1 MDESSLA
8 APLSTSMS
16 PVVQKI
22 HVGRPWVINCSV
34 SGHPIHGVHWRKDVD
49 VLSLDGRVSQISRD
63 VIRIDP
69 VQRED
74 RGMYQCIAY
83 NDQDTAQSAVELTL
97 GGKTD
102 NCRESWFHRQ
112 ELQVISCVKAIT
124 LTGVSHKAP
133 LILKLNNA
141 ATEINRRMEPMVC
154 LF

>member
-1 MDESSLA
+1 MIHIPKAMQYFLFT

-16 PVVQKI
+16 PVIQKI

-34 SGHPIHGVHWRKDVD
+34 SGHPIHGVNWRKDVD

-83 NDQDTAQSAVELTL
+83 NDQETAQAAVELSL
-97 GGKTD
+97 GGMP
-102 NCRESWFHRQ
+102 NSSFY
-112 ELQVISCVKAIT
+112 L
-124 LTGVSHKAP
+124 
-133 LILKLNNA
+133 
-141 ATEINRRMEPMVC
+141 
-154 LF
+154 